1 MRGENTLER
10 EVASTGDRTH
20 NHQVMSP
27 TRSPLSHPSGAMEI
41 LSKIYISILTKR
53 LTFYAEAYEKL
64 TESQAGFRN
73 GYSTVDNAFALYSIV
88 TKYFNL
94 RRKAVYV
101 ALIDFEKAFDTV
113 DRPILYDILHKNGV
127 TGTLFTAIQAIYNNV
142 KACVKSPDGI
152 SDEFICPVGL
162 RQGCSLSP
170 ILFSLFINEMY
181 YEFKSSNVRG
191 IQLFPDLTEI
201 FLLMFA
207 DDIGLISDTVTGLQK
222 QLSILHEYCRDF
234 KLKVNIK
241 TKIMVFKRGG
251 GLSKKEHWSYG
262 GILLEVVKGFTY
274 VGIYFTNRLSFFKMA
289 ENSTLKAKKV
299 LNYLF
304 SSFSKLSVL
313 PAKTFFKIFDSKVY
327 PVMLYGAE
335 LWGLQFMHCVE
346 QLQIYACKRLLNVR
360 TNSCNLS
367 ILGDT
372 GRFPVQIISSK
383 RCTKYWLRI
392 LKMPR
397 IDMSNDVMKCC
408 CI

>member
-1 MRGENTLER
+1 M
-10 EVASTGDRTH
+10 
-20 NHQVMSP
+20 
-27 TRSPLSHPSGAMEI
+27 
-41 LSKIYISILTKR
+41 K
-53 LTFYAEAYEKL
+53 AYEKL
-64 TESQAGFRN
+64 TELQAGFRN

-101 ALIDFEKAFDTV
+101 AFTDFEKAFDSV

-152 SDEFICPVGL
+152 SDEFICQVGL

-170 ILFSLFINEMY
+170 ILFSLFINEMHN
-181 YEFKSSNVRG
+181 EFKSSNVRG

-201 FLLMFA
+201 FLFMFA
-207 DDIGLISDTVTGLQK
+207 DDIVLISDTVTGLQK
-222 QLSILHEYCRDF
+222 QLNILHEYCRDF
-234 KLKVNIK
+234 NLKVNINK

-262 GILLEVVKGFTY
+262 GILLEIVKGFTY

-289 ENSTLKAKKV
+289 ESSTLKAKKV

-313 PAKTFFKIFDSKVY
+313 PA
-327 PVMLYGAE
+327 
-335 LWGLQFMHCVE
+335 
-346 QLQIYACKRLLNVR
+346 
-360 TNSCNLS
+360 
-367 ILGDT
+367 IL
-372 GRFPVQIISSK
+372 F
-383 RCTKYWLRI
+383 
-392 LKMPR
+392 
-397 IDMSNDVMKCC
+397 
-408 CI
+408 

>member
-1 MRGENTLER
+1 MGKGENTE
-10 EVASTGDRTH
+10 
-20 NHQVMSP
+20 N
-27 TRSPLSHPSGAMEI
+27 I
-41 LSKIYISILTKR
+41 
-53 LTFYAEAYEKL
+53 
-64 TESQAGFRN
+64 
-73 GYSTVDNAFALYSIV
+73 
-88 TKYFNL
+88 
-94 RRKAVYV
+94 
-101 ALIDFEKAFDTV
+101 
-113 DRPILYDILHKNGV
+113 
-127 TGTLFTAIQAIYNNV
+127 FTAIQAIYNNV

-152 SDEFICPVGL
+152 SDKFICTVGL
-162 RQGCSLSP
+162 RQGSPLSP

-181 YEFKSSNVRG
+181 NEFKSSNVRG

-222 QLSILHEYCRDF
+222 QPNILHEYCRDF
-234 KLKVNIK
+234 KLKVNINK

-274 VGIYFTNRLSFFKMA
+274 VVIYFTHRLSFFKMA
-289 ENSTLKAKKV
+289 ESSTLKAKKV

-313 PAKTFFKIFDSKVY
+313 PAKTFFKIFDSKIY

-346 QLQIYACKRLLNVR
+346 QLQIYACKCLLSVR

-372 GRFPVQIISSK
+372 SRFPVQIMSSK
-383 RCTKYWLRI
+383 RCIKYWLCI

-397 IDMSNDVMKCC
+397 TRYVKLCYEMLLHLDNLGYSNWVTAVRLNLSSNGYGYIWENQHVDNENVF
-408 CI
+408 CITTHNALRTNTFKNGGEVVLIILNYQIIMAIKNFFAVNRT